1 MTTDPSLQ
9 RYQSDAAIA
18 EAAALIAEASAIVVA
33 AGAGIGIDSG
43 LPDFRGPQGFWG
55 VYPGLKAAGL
65 QFQEV
70 ASPAA
75 FHALPEI
82 AWGFYGHRLNLY
94 RATAP
99 HAGFALLRR
108 WMAAKPDGGGV
119 FTSNVDG
126 QFHKA
131 GFDAARIVECH
142 GTLHR
147 LQCLAGCSD
156 ATWPADDFEP
166 QVDEANCR
174 LLSPLPRCPHCGAL
188 ARPNVLMFGDYGWSG
203 DRHDAARDRLDD
215 WLAATR
221 KPVVIEIGAGSDIA
235 TVRRFSEQVV
245 RRHRGALVRIN
256 PREFKLPAGVG
267 QGLALGALQALTRI
281 DAALGASPPA
291 TDAFGAAM

>member
-1 MTTDPSLQ
+1 MTTDATFQ
-9 RYQSDAAIA
+9 RAQSDEAIA
-18 EAAALIAEASAIVVA
+18 AAAALIAEASAIVVA

-55 VYPGLKAAGL
+55 VYPGLAAARL
-65 QFQEV
+65 QFQDV

-75 FHALPEI
+75 FHRLPQI
-82 AWGFYGHRLNLY
+82 AWGFYGHRLQLY

-108 WMAAKPDGGGV
+108 WIEAKAEGGAV

-131 GFDAARIVECH
+131 GFEATRIVECH

-147 LQCLAGCSD
+147 LQCLAGCSE
-156 ATWPADDFEP
+156 ATWPADGFEP
-166 QVDEANCR
+166 QIDEANCR
-174 LLSPLPRCPHCGAL
+174 LVSALPRCPHCGAL
-188 ARPNVLMFGDYGWSG
+188 ARPNVLMFGDDGWSAE
-203 DRHDAARDRLDD
+203 RHDAAGDRLDD
-215 WLAATR
+215 WLVTSR

-256 PREFKLPAGVG
+256 PREFKLPSGAG
-267 QGLALGALQALTRI
+267 QGLALGALQALSRI

-291 TDAFGAAM
+291 TDAFGAVI